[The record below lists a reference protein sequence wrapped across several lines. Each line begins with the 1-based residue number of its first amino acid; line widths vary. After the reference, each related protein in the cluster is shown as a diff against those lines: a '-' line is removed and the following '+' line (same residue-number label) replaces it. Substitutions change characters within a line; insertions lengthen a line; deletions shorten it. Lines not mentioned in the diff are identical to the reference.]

1 MSTRARSRA
10 GTRAANSG
18 SKATKRSAG
27 SRESEDVRT
36 ARAWL
41 VDRLHVNAR
50 IVLLLGLL
58 VAVAIRLTVTRDVFS
73 LTKIT
78 ALWVFGVLSLAMYVM
93 SAAERRVWLP
103 RLRLAVPGAVFLA
116 ILALATVFSVN
127 WRASL
132 VGMYGRY
139 DGLIPLCLYA
149 LIALLIV
156 ALYWEEPHDLKDHV
170 HIAICGVVA
179 DAGVVLLQ
187 KAGMEGIQWADFAG
201 NKSVHPVGT
210 LGNSNFAGA
219 FLGIALPFCLHAV
232 LTARHRLSRILLAG
246 VVLLDV
252 VALWLTATRGGMVA
266 AVAGAGCMLFLYRK
280 RLPAWARRAAA
291 VGVCLTAITF
301 VAVVVH
307 PGMRRVP
314 GPFAKLSVLKDTT
327 LIDRV
332 DYWIPA
338 MKITLAHPFLGT
350 GPDTFFE
357 SYLHYRAPQDGAS
370 SGLSLTDEPH
380 NVFLG
385 YAAGSGLLGLAGYL
399 AVIGFALG
407 FAARRL
413 KATLGEERGLLAVFV
428 AVLVAY
434 LAQAFFSIDVPP
446 LAVFGWVAL
455 GGIACLADPAVVR
468 KREGRQT
475 PTPTPRW
482 VEARRMPGQ
491 ARVPAGS
498 SAQAQV
504 RARWAIHACVVAV
517 ASALVLVGVRPWIA
531 DYVAQRASKPTA
543 QGMMPTP
550 DQAIADYRRAAGLNP
565 LEPTYP
571 GLAATTA
578 ATTASKQQGPDQA
591 AGWLARAISYDV
603 MTLRRMPGDVLV
615 MANVAEAY
623 TAWAGFEPAKYLA
636 AQQWWIKTLAVDP
649 TDWQVHDLYAHMLG
663 AWATQN
669 VAARN
674 QQIHQL
680 IVVTRMRPTDAGLWA
695 ELAGAYHVAV
705 DPAGEK
711 AALGRALALDP
722 SDTTIR
728 GLFNAV
734 SGVKSSP

>member
-1 MSTRARSRA
+1 MSTGTRSSA

-18 SKATKRSAG
+18 RKATQRSAG
-27 SRESEDVRT
+27 SWERSDVRT

-41 VDRLHVNAR
+41 VDRLHINAR
-50 IVLLLGLL
+50 IVLLVGLL

-78 ALWVFGVLSLAMYVM
+78 ALWIFGVLSLAMYVM

-116 ILALATVFSVN
+116 IVALATVFSVN

-149 LIALLIV
+149 LIGLLIV
-156 ALYWEEPHDLKDHV
+156 ALYWEEPHHLKDLV
-170 HIAICGVVA
+170 RIAIYGVVA
-179 DAGVVLLQ
+179 DAGVVVLQ
-187 KAGMEGIQWADFAG
+187 KAGWEGIQWADFAG
-201 NKSVHPVGT
+201 NRSVHPVGT

-232 LTARHRLSRILLAG
+232 LTARHRLSRTLLAG

-266 AVAGAGCMLFLYRK
+266 AAAGAGCLLFLYRK
-280 RLPAWARRAAA
+280 RLPTWARRGAA
-291 VGVCLTAITF
+291 VGVCLAAITF

-314 GPFAKLSVLKDTT
+314 GPFARLSVLEDTT

-338 MKITLAHPFLGT
+338 VKITLAHPILGT

-357 SYLHYRAPQDGAS
+357 SYLHFRAPQDGAS

-399 AVIGFALG
+399 AVIGFAFA

-413 KATLGEERGLLAVFV
+413 KTGAGEERGLLAVFV

-455 GGIACLADPAVVR
+455 GGIACLADPAVVVR
-468 KREGRQT
+468 REGRQS
-475 PTPTPRW
+475 PAATPRW
-482 VEARRMPGQ
+482 VEARRTPGQ
-491 ARVPAGS
+491 GRVPTAP
-498 SAQAQV
+498 SATV
-504 RARWAIHACVVAV
+504 RPRWATHACVVAL
-517 ASALVLVGVRPWIA
+517 ASALVLVGVRPWLA
-531 DYVAQRASKPTA
+531 DYLAQRASKPTA
-543 QGMMPTP
+543 QGTMPDP
-550 DQAIADYRRAAGLNP
+550 DQAIADYRRAAGLNL

-578 ATTASKQQGPDQA
+578 ATTASRQQGPGQA
-591 AGWLARAISYDV
+591 AAWLARAIGYDV

-623 TAWAGFEPAKYLA
+623 TAWAGFDPAKYPV

-663 AWATQN
+663 AWAITN
-669 VAARN
+669 VSARN

-680 IVVTRMRPTDAGLWA
+680 IVVTRMRPRDAGPWA
-695 ELAGAYHVAV
+695 ELAGAYHVAA
-705 DPAGEK
+705 DPAGER

-734 SGVKSSP
+734 SDGKSP

>member
-1 MSTRARSRA
+1 VSTRTRSRA
-10 GTRAANSG
+10 GAWAANPG
-18 SKATKRSAG
+18 SKAPQRSAG
-27 SRESEDVRT
+27 SREREGVRT

-41 VDRLHVNAR
+41 VDRLHINAR

-103 RLRLAVPGAVFLA
+103 RLRLAVPGAAFLA

-149 LIALLIV
+149 LVALLIV
-156 ALYWEEPHDLKDHV
+156 ALYWEDPHDLKDLV

-179 DAGVVLLQ
+179 DAGVVVLQ
-187 KAGMEGIQWADFAG
+187 KAGWEGIQWADFAG
-201 NKSVHPVGT
+201 NRSVHPVGT

-232 LTARHRLSRILLAG
+232 LTARHRLSRVLLAG

-266 AVAGAGCMLFLYRK
+266 AAAGAGCLLFLYRK
-280 RLPAWARRAAA
+280 RLPTWARRGAA
-291 VGVCLTAITF
+291 VGVCLAAITF

-307 PGMRRVP
+307 PGMRRPP
-314 GPFAKLSVLKDTT
+314 GPFARLSVLKDTT

-338 MKITLAHPFLGT
+338 VKITRAHPFLGT

-357 SYLHYRAPQDGAS
+357 SYLHFRAPQDGAS

-413 KATLGEERGLLAVFV
+413 TTTLGEEHGLLAVFV

-455 GGIACLADPAVVR
+455 GGIACLADPAVVVR
-468 KREGRQT
+468 REGRPT
-475 PTPTPRW
+475 PTATPRW
-482 VEARRMPGQ
+482 VEARRRGGQ
-491 ARVPAGS
+491 ARVPATS
-498 SAQAQV
+498 STRV
-504 RARWAIHACVVAV
+504 HPRWATHACVVAL
-517 ASALVLVGVRPWIA
+517 ASALLLVGVRPWLA
-531 DYVAQRASKPTA
+531 DCVAQRASKPTA
-543 QGMMPTP
+543 QGTVPAP
-550 DQAIADYRRAAGLNP
+550 DQAIAGYRRAAGLNP

-578 ATTASKQQGPDQA
+578 ATTASKQQSPAQA
-591 AGWLARAISYDV
+591 AAWLARAIGYDV

-623 TAWAGFEPAKYLA
+623 TAWAGFDPARYPA
-636 AQQWWIKTLAVDP
+636 AQDWWVKALAIDP

-674 QQIHQL
+674 QQIDQL
-680 IVVTRMRPTDAGLWA
+680 VVVTGMRPTDAGLWA

-734 SGVKSSP
+734 SGVNSSP